1 MRRRLLAHYLAVL
14 LDAFAVDRQVEVFL
28 PVRYGA
34 PVEAAVEQKTNV
46 DLKTLYFG
54 GAVPSLCTCLLN
66 GSVEALSDGA
76 LSEAQLTEAL
86 GQFDM
91 PAGFPAG
98 SWENEL
104 YLDVVDAKRVGET
117 VQAEA

>member
-1 MRRRLLAHYLAVL
+1 MKPVSAVPDRAWLA
-14 LDAFAVDRQVEVFL
+14 
-28 PVRYGA
+28 
-34 PVEAAVEQKTNV
+34 AAV
-46 DLKTLYFG
+46 
-54 GAVPSLCTCLLN
+54 
-66 GSVEALSDGA
+66 
-76 LSEAQLTEAL
+76 EAL

>member
-1 MRRRLLAHYLAVL
+1 MGL

-76 LSEAQLTEAL
+76 LSEAQLTEARAL
-86 GQFDM
+86 N
-91 PAGFPAG
+91 P
-98 SWENEL
+98 
-104 YLDVVDAKRVGET
+104 R
-117 VQAEA
+117 